1 MVRRRL
7 KEFVAGVMQSGLA
20 MERVREIFWRNE
32 RDIFSQPDCVQQD
45 PPSLYAVPEIY
56 RSTELSGHTQPDIQP
71 PIFVTARFRAGSTFL
86 WQMFR
91 NVNGMTSYYEPLNER
106 RWFDS
111 GVPQRGVDATHI
123 GVTDYASEYRNM
135 DDLGEWFKAHWGA
148 RWLYMDARH
157 YEPDLYQYIN
167 QLILRAPGRAVL
179 QFNRVDFRLSW
190 LKANFPSAI
199 ILHLYRNPREQWI
212 SNISKGKAI
221 DLDYRYSPYDVS
233 GPDNFYL
240 LEWARDLRRIFPFLE
255 PEGQHPY
262 ALHYMIW
269 RLSYSFGR
277 SYANYSV
284 CYEELISDFQDQ
296 ASQMFTAL
304 GVSQVD
310 VNALATLNRGIEKQ
324 RAFEY
329 ADREWY
335 ESIEQECD
343 RVLSAFFSAK

>member
-1 MVRRRL
+1 MKRLL
-7 KEFVAGVMQSGLA
+7 KEIVAGMMQSGFA
-20 MERVREIFWRNE
+20 KERVREAFWRNE
-32 RDIFSQPDCVQQD
+32 RDVFSQLDYTQQN

-56 RSTELSGHTQPDIQP
+56 RPKEELGLTQAYNEP

-91 NVNGMTSYYEPLNER
+91 NISGVTSYYEPLNER

-111 GVPQRGVDATHI
+111 GTLQRGVDATHI
-123 GVTDYASEYRNM
+123 GVSDYSSEYRNM
-135 DDLGEWFKAHWGA
+135 EDLGEWFKAHWGF

-157 YEPDLYQYIN
+157 YDPDLYQYIN

-179 QFNRVDFRLSW
+179 QFNRVDFRLPW
-190 LKANFPSAI
+190 LKANFPSAT
-199 ILHLYRNPREQWI
+199 ILHLYRSPREQWI
-212 SNISKGKAI
+212 SNISKGKVIA
-221 DLDYRYSPYDVS
+221 LDYKYSRYDVS

-240 LEWARDLRRIFPFLE
+240 LEWARDLRRVFPFLE

-277 SYANYSV
+277 SYAKYSV
-284 CYEELISDFQDQ
+284 CYEELISDFQSQ

-304 GVSQVD
+304 GMSQVNVD
-310 VNALATLNRGIEKQ
+310 ALATLNRGVEKQ
-324 RAFEY
+324 RAYEY

-343 RVLSAFFSAK
+343 RVLSAFFGTK